1 MKGDDVTQLGT
12 IARRLQG
19 LGFTLYE
26 ARAYV
31 SLLEHN
37 PVTRYEL
44 SKNSGVP
51 RSAIYNVILELEE
64 MGVVSLQTSDP
75 ETYVPLPVDRLFD
88 LLDRQFKDKI
98 EEAQKSL
105 KHIENKPALDQFWNI
120 VGYDNMIM
128 KAEELIQKAE
138 KNIFMS
144 IWKREFALLE
154 NDLQD
159 AIKRKVQVIIF
170 SFTDVQLLK
179 STMFCYSL
187 EERELE
193 RIWPHRI
200 ILISDKKEI
209 LMGDADKIQK
219 KKTVWTSNRAL
230 LEIAM
235 NHIIMDI
242 TLYGNRLNQSVDD
255 TIIKM
260 QNGETDYLGKLLKNK
275 YPHIK
280 F

>member
-1 MKGDDVTQLGT
+1 MTQLGT
-12 IARRLQG
+12 IARKLQD

-26 ARAYV
+26 AKAYV

-64 MGVVSLQTSDP
+64 MGVVSLQTYDP
-75 ETYVPLPVDRLFD
+75 ETYVPLSADKLFE
-88 LLDRQFKDKI
+88 LLDRRFKNKI
-98 EEAQKSL
+98 EEAQLSL
-105 KHIENKPALDQFWNI
+105 KHIENKQTSDQFWNI
-120 VGYDNMIM
+120 VGYENMIL

-138 KNIFMS
+138 KTIFIS
-144 IWKREFALLE
+144 IWKREFSLLE
-154 NDLQD
+154 KDLQE
-159 AIKRKVQVIIF
+159 AVRRKVKVIIL
-170 SFTDVQLLK
+170 SFTDVKLSQ
-179 STMFCYSL
+179 STMFCYGL

-193 RIWPHRI
+193 KIWPHRI
-200 ILISDKKEI
+200 ILISDKKEL
-209 LMGDADKIQK
+209 LMGDADRIHK

-230 LEIAM
+230 IDVGA

-242 TLYGNRLNQSVDD
+242 TLYGNRLNQTVDE

-260 QNGETDYLGKLLKNK
+260 QNGETDYLGKLLEYK
-275 YPHIK
+275 YPGIK

>member
-1 MKGDDVTQLGT
+1 LTHIGVMAK
-12 IARRLQG
+12 RLQD

-31 SLLEHN
+31 SLLEHH

-75 ETYVPLPVDRLFD
+75 ETYVPLPADKLFD
-88 LLDRQFKDKI
+88 LLDRRFNEKI

-105 KHIENKPALDQFWNI
+105 VHIENKPALDQFWNI
-120 VGYDNMIM
+120 VGYDNMLL

-138 KNIFMS
+138 KTIFIS
-144 IWKREFALLE
+144 LWKREFILLE
-154 NDLQD
+154 KDLED
-159 AIKRKVQVIIF
+159 AIRRKVKVIVF
-170 SFTDVQLLK
+170 SFTDVRLNR
-179 STMFCYSL
+179 STMFCYGL
-187 EERELE
+187 DERELE
-193 RIWPHRI
+193 KIWPHRI
-200 ILISDKKEI
+200 ILIRDRKEL
-209 LMGDADKIQK
+209 LMGDSDRLRK
-219 KKTVWTSNRAL
+219 KKTVWTSNPSLIDVA
-230 LEIAM
+230 I

-255 TIIKM
+255 TIIRM
-260 QNGETDYLGKLLKNK
+260 QNGETDYLGKLLKSK
-275 YPHIK
+275 YPQIK

>member
-1 MKGDDVTQLGT
+1 VTQLGT
-12 IARRLQG
+12 IARRLQD

-51 RSAIYNVILELEE
+51 RSAIYNVIMELEE
-64 MGVVSLQTSDP
+64 MGVVSLQSSDP
-75 ETYVPLPVDRLFD
+75 ETYVPLPANNLFE

-105 KHIENKPALDQFWNI
+105 THIENKPTLDQFWNI
-120 VGYDNMIM
+120 VGYENMIL

-138 KNIFMS
+138 KNIFIS

-154 NDLQD
+154 KDLQD
-159 AIKRKVQVIIF
+159 AIKRKVHVIVF
-170 SFTDVQLLK
+170 SFTEVKLVR

-187 EERELE
+187 DERELE
-193 RIWPHRI
+193 KIWPHRI
-200 ILISDKKEI
+200 ILISDKKEV
-209 LMGDADKIQK
+209 LMGDVDKIRK

-230 LEIAM
+230 IDVAT

-242 TLYGNRLNQSVDD
+242 TLFGNRLSQSVDG
-255 TIIKM
+255 TIIRM
-260 QNGETDYLGKLLKNK
+260 QNGETDYLGKLLRTK
-275 YPHIK
+275 YPKIK